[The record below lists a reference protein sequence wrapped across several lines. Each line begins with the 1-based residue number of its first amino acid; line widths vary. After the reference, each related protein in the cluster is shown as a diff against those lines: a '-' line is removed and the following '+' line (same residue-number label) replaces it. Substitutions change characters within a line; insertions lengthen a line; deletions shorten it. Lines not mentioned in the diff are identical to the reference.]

1 MELSFQMTRILTI
14 LLSGISS
21 WASPPDAAE
30 PPAPT
35 ATSSSDSTS
44 YESVVADLEAE
55 MALLIEDPTAGNG
68 PLANALLALVDH
80 APSLAKDP
88 DTLARRVDAMLQLA
102 RLQLAN
108 SPTIAAQTMDEAIRQ
123 AHGVPLPAASYG
135 PRLDKLYQER
145 LEVMNNRGTA
155 ELEVNCTIRC
165 RVYIDGHEKP
175 IVSGPLHLGPH
186 NVWVED
192 ARGVHPPMRSIE
204 DLSVAGKTYQLSYG
218 PHVPRQRTSAPVASL
233 APRWAEI
240 TLITLGAGMLIGGT
254 TAFAVYGASQET
266 FDARPLALA
275 LTIGLGGVGL
285 GVGSVMLSVD
295 RQRNARNESRQVM
308 LSWRAQF

>member
-1 MELSFQMTRILTI
+1 MTRTFTI
-14 LLSGISS
+14 LLSAISS
-21 WASPPDAAE
+21 WASPPDTAE
-30 PPAPT
+30 PPPPT
-35 ATSSSDSTS
+35 TAKPSHSTS
-44 YESVVADLEAE
+44 YESVVADLEA
-55 MALLIEDPTAGNG
+55 AITLLTEHPTAGND
-68 PLANALLALVDH
+68 PLANALLALDDH

-88 DTLARRVDAMLQLA
+88 ETLARRVDARLQLA

-108 SPTIAAQTMDEAIRQ
+108 DPNTAAQTMDEAIRQ
-123 AHGVPLPAASYG
+123 AHGAPLPAASYG

-145 LEVMNNRGTA
+145 LEVMNNLGTA
-155 ELEVNCTIRC
+155 ELEINCTIRC
-165 RVYIDGHEKP
+165 RVYIDGHEEP

-186 NVWVED
+186 HVWVED
-192 ARGVHPPMRSIE
+192 SRGMYPPMRSVE

-218 PHVPRQRTSAPVASL
+218 PHVPRQRPPAAAPVARL

-240 TLITLGAGMLIGGT
+240 TLITLGAAMLIGGT
-254 TAFAVYGASQET
+254 TAWAVYGARQEHSQR

-275 LTIGLGGVGL
+275 LTMGLGGVGL

-295 RQRNARNESRQVM
+295 RRRDAQNESLQAM